1 MDIPNKKLTENQKQ
15 FFDNLSIFINKP
27 VYFYGSINRPD
38 YIPGKSDI
46 DIDIFAD
53 NENST
58 TQLLSNFLNLKKNE
72 IKKTVL
78 KINSEV
84 VYGHKLQYEDNANG
98 INVEMSI
105 YNENYKQL
113 VLNDHNKNKYLPIY
127 ITIPLVIIKFMFY
140 TLNMIS
146 KKSFKRCKQ
155 YLMNTDDEMKFI
167 ELIN

>member
-58 TQLLSNFLNLKKNE
+58 TQLLSNFLKC
-72 IKKTVL
+72 
-78 KINSEV
+78 
-84 VYGHKLQYEDNANG
+84 
-98 INVEMSI
+98 
-105 YNENYKQL
+105 L
-113 VLNDHNKNKYLPIY
+113 VL
-127 ITIPLVIIKFMFY
+127 TI
-140 TLNMIS
+140 S
-146 KKSFKRCKQ
+146 
-155 YLMNTDDEMKFI
+155 
-167 ELIN
+167 